1 MTRLM
6 KIIHLA
12 ALTAASALVLAT
24 TTEAQT
30 PRSCA
35 PRDHVVLRLADGYG
49 ETRQSMGLGG
59 NNAVIEVFASD
70 QTGSWTITVTGTN
83 GITCPMSGCL
93 CAASFICSAV
103 ELDEAIR
110 VVVAEERTTLAHWKE
125 YYNETFS
132 EHHGHRTDHDR
143 RGLC

>member
-83 GITCPMSGCL
+83 GITCLVASGQG
-93 CAASFICSAV
+93 FE
-103 ELDEAIR
+103 EL
-110 VVVAEERTTLAHWKE
+110 AE
-125 YYNETFS
+125 
-132 EHHGHRTDHDR
+132 
-143 RGLC
+143 GLPAKGKDA

>member
-49 ETRQSMGLGG
+49 ETRHSMGLGG
-59 NNAVIEVFASD
+59 DNAVIEIFASD

-83 GITCPMSGCL
+83 GITCLVASGQG
-93 CAASFICSAV
+93 FE
-103 ELDEAIR
+103 EL
-110 VVVAEERTTLAHWKE
+110 AE
-125 YYNETFS
+125 
-132 EHHGHRTDHDR
+132 
-143 RGLC
+143 GLPAKGKDA